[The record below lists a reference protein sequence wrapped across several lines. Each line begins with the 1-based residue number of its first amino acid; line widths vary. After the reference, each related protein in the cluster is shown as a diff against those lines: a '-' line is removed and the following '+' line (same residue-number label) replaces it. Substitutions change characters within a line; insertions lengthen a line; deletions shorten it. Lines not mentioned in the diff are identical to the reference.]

1 MKKIY
6 SLLIFCAALMTMT
19 QAVAQESHPGVRY
32 DGSITIDLFGS
43 KTTLEN
49 QSVYIVNSAD
59 GTSCEFALYDFSL
72 DGESS
77 IGSIEVPN
85 VKIVSGADNTK
96 NYSGAKDG
104 IELAEGDIIANCTLD
119 GTETSDGTMAMN
131 IHVVW
136 VMDPTNPESNVPI
149 EVTFNGK
156 KVPGQDV
163 VKFAFVDL
171 GLPSGTL
178 WANMNV
184 GASSEEDPGDYV
196 GWGEVDG
203 GKSDYSWD
211 TYKWCNGTQD
221 IMTKY
226 VVDPAYGQV
235 DNKTVLDIEDDIAAV
250 EEFAGSPTTVDFEEL
265 LNKDNCTWELETING
280 RKGARVTGKNGNS
293 IFLPAGGFKTG
304 TRHSTDNSAGC
315 FWSNSLCTTQAKYYY
330 NANVMR
336 FGVSRNNTISIDP
349 RDHNGMGF
357 VPRNYGYNVRPVKHT
372 KTSGIE
378 NVEVS
383 DAKIIKVY
391 NLNGMELS
399 EPAKGLNI
407 VVYSNGVTKKVLVK

>member
-6 SLLIFCAALMTMT
+6 SLLIFCAALMTMA

-85 VKIVSGADNTK
+85 VKIVSGADNIK

-136 VMDPTNPESNVPI
+136 VMDPTNPESNDPI

-156 KVPGQDV
+156 KVPGQT
-163 VKFAFVDL
+163 
-171 GLPSGTL
+171 SG
-178 WANMNV
+178 
-184 GASSEEDPGDYV
+184 
-196 GWGEVDG
+196 
-203 GKSDYSWD
+203 
-211 TYKWCNGTQD
+211 
-221 IMTKY
+221 I
-226 VVDPAYGQV
+226 
-235 DNKTVLDIEDDIAAV
+235 DDIA
-250 EEFAGSPTTVDFEEL
+250 T
-265 LNKDNCTWELETING
+265 
-280 RKGARVTGKNGNS
+280 
-293 IFLPAGGFKTG
+293 
-304 TRHSTDNSAGC
+304 SA
-315 FWSNSLCTTQAKYYY
+315 
-330 NANVMR
+330 
-336 FGVSRNNTISIDP
+336 
-349 RDHNGMGF
+349 
-357 VPRNYGYNVRPVKHT
+357 
-372 KTSGIE
+372 
-378 NVEVS
+378 
-383 DAKIIKVY
+383 DAKVVKVY
-391 NLNGMELS
+391 NQNGMELS

-407 VVYSNGVTKKVLVK
+407 VVYSDGTVVKIMNTK